1 MEGNLFK
8 LLLFHWPCVF
18 GAWFSCPCLLREPGP
33 GVTVADGET
42 FVCDFQIFLTCQ
54 KASDVHA
61 AGL

>member
-1 MEGNLFK
+1 ML
-8 LLLFHWPCVF
+8 

-33 GVTVADGET
+33 GVTVADGGT

-61 AGL
+61 TGL